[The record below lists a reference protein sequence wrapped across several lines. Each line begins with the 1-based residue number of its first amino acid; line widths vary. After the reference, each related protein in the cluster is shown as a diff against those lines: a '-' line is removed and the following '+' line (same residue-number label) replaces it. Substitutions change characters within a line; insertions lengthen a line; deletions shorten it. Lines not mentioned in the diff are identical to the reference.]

1 MAVCV
6 CLDVLNDRN
15 YNFNVNALYDLR
27 EDQKNKSTEFYLSPY
42 MSTCFELTLKSNP
55 TQGFEE
61 VPITRRYGNYISIV

>member
-6 CLDVLNDRN
+6 CLDASNDRN
-15 YNFNVNALYDLR
+15 YDFNVNALYDLR

-55 TQGFEE
+55 DEGFVE
-61 VPITRRYGNYISIV
+61 VPITRRYGNNISIV